1 MTGAERAQAEPK
13 QGSRGT
19 TANWIGEPD
28 QAPVETPE
36 AAPEAEPARRTSG
49 SGALGALLLLLA
61 AAWIGALAF
70 WLWKVRPPLSLGNGI
85 SWTATLAGPLA
96 LLALLW
102 LMFGRT
108 SRREAERFT
117 RAVETMTA
125 ESRALE
131 SVLEIVAS
139 RIEDNHSRLRGE
151 AERLMSLGDEASDR
165 LGRVTYYLSKETASL
180 DRKAAALDAAANAA
194 KVDIGVLL
202 HDLPRAEQQARAVA
216 DAMKEAGLNAHGHA
230 SALEAQLA
238 SLAARGRDADEVLGS
253 AAQRMSAHVARIESG
268 SAAAA
273 ASMDES
279 SAKMNAA
286 VDSAMSR
293 AAEAIETTRS
303 ALELQGQTTLAAI
316 EQSRAAL
323 DKAGEDSARSL
334 SQRIETISG
343 KIETLAGHI
352 AAQDAASHALV
363 TGLGKELAD
372 LDSWFERLGR
382 SGDAHSER
390 LAQSVAA
397 VRAATGALLDE
408 LGAGQAQVGELTG
421 SAGSLG
427 DALAGISAELRDEL
441 PVALANVEIQAA
453 RVREAAESIAPVIGE
468 VERSAQAA
476 AARLG
481 ESVESVGRQREA
493 VDSLLTRV
501 AEGATGA
508 EEQLRAL
515 GAAAEDA
522 QSSGQRIADETGAS
536 IASVRTATAALL
548 DELGSGRRQAG
559 ELLESTGTLGTA
571 LIGISGELREE
582 LPAALRNFEAQA
594 ARAREAAASIAPV
607 VGEVERSAEAAAAR
621 LGESEAAA
629 ARQRE
634 AMEIAL
640 AQVAEGAAGA
650 QEQLRALGAAADEAG
665 ASGRRIAAETGASV
679 GEVRTAAAALLDEL
693 GAGRQQAAGLID
705 SAAILGTALTGLS
718 AELRAGL
725 PEALH
730 AVEAQAGRTREAA
743 EAIVPLVGD
752 IESMAGSAA
761 ARLVD
766 GEAVLERQQQSL
778 EALLVRIGE
787 GSASAQDQLR
797 ALGTAAEEAQA
808 AAQKIAAD
816 TGPELIEALLRVR
829 EAAGQASERA
839 REAISAAIPASAAA
853 LGEASREALERAVS
867 ETVERQMM
875 ELSTISERAIETAR
889 RASERLTRQMLS
901 LGETAAAIEARIDE
915 ERAEREE
922 KESDNFSRRVAL
934 LIESLN
940 STAIDVTKILSN
952 EVTDSAWTAYL
963 KGDRGVFTRRA
974 VRLLDRN
981 DAREIA
987 RHYEEEPEFRE
998 QVNRY
1003 IHDFESMLRRIL
1015 ADRDGSP
1022 LGVTI
1027 LSSDMGKLYVALA
1040 QAIERIR

>member
-1 MTGAERAQAEPK
+1 MTGAERAQTEPE
-13 QGSRGT
+13 QGFTIS
-19 TANWIGEPD
+19 TANWIGEPVEAEA
-28 QAPVETPE
+28 QAAE
-36 AAPEAEPARRTSG
+36 AAPEPAASRPASRG
-49 SGALGALLLLLA
+49 LLGLLLLLLTIGWVA
-61 AAWIGALAF
+61 AVGIL
-70 WLWKVRPPLSLGNGI
+70 LWQTRPPLSLATGI
-85 SWTATLAGPLA
+85 AWIATLAGPLA
-96 LLALLW
+96 LFALLW
-102 LMFGRT
+102 LILGRT

-117 RAVETMTA
+117 RAVATMTA

-131 SVLEIVAS
+131 SVLEIVAG
-139 RIEDNHSRLRGE
+139 RIEDNHARLRGE

-165 LGRVTYYLSKETASL
+165 LGRVTYYLSKETATL
-180 DRKAAALDAAANAA
+180 DQKAAALDAAANAA

-202 HDLPRAEQQARAVA
+202 HDLPRAEEQARAVA
-216 DAMKEAGLNAHGHA
+216 GAMKEAGLNAHGQA

-238 SLAARGRDADEVLGS
+238 SLAARGRDADEVLGG

-279 SAKMNAA
+279 AAKMTAA
-286 VDSAMSR
+286 VDGAMNR
-293 AAEAIETTRS
+293 AAEAVEAARS

-323 DKAGEDSARSL
+323 DRAGEDSARNL

-343 KIETLAGHI
+343 KIEALAGHI

-363 TGLGKELAD
+363 SGLGKELAE

-382 SGDAHSER
+382 DGGAHGER
-390 LAQSVAA
+390 LGQSVAA
-397 VRAATGALLDE
+397 VRTAAGALLQE
-408 LGAGQAQVGELTG
+408 LGAGQEQ
-421 SAGSLG
+421 AGALSERAGGLG
-427 DALAGISAELRDEL
+427 AALAGISAELRDEL
-441 PVALANVEIQAA
+441 PVALANVEAHA
-453 RVREAAESIAPVIGE
+453 GRAREAAQAIAPVVGE

-476 AARLG
+476 AASLG
-481 ESVESVGRQREA
+481 EGEQAVGRQREA
-493 VDSLLTRV
+493 VESLVARI
-501 AEGATGA
+501 AEGAAGA

-515 GAAAEDA
+515 GAAAEEA
-522 QSSGQRIADETGAS
+522 QASGQRIATDTGAS
-536 IASVRTATAALL
+536 VAEVRTAAAALI
-548 DELGSGRRQAG
+548 DELGAGRRQAS
-559 ELLESTGTLGTA
+559 ELIESAGSLGTA
-571 LIGISGELREE
+571 LSGISGELREE
-582 LPAALRNFEAQA
+582 LPAALRNVEEQA
-594 ARAREAAASIAPV
+594 GRTREAAAAIAPL
-607 VGEVERSAEAAAAR
+607 VGEIERSADSAAVR
-621 LGESEAAA
+621 LGESEAAVT
-629 ARQRE
+629 RQHE
-634 AMEIAL
+634 AMESLL
-640 AQVAEGAAGA
+640 ARIGEGSVSAE
-650 QEQLRALGAAADEAG
+650 EQLRALGAAA
-665 ASGRRIAAETGASV
+665 
-679 GEVRTAAAALLDEL
+679 
-693 GAGRQQAAGLID
+693 
-705 SAAILGTALTGLS
+705 
-718 AELRAGL
+718 
-725 PEALH
+725 
-730 AVEAQAGRTREAA
+730 
-743 EAIVPLVGD
+743 
-752 IESMAGSAA
+752 
-761 ARLVD
+761 
-766 GEAVLERQQQSL
+766 
-778 EALLVRIGE
+778 
-787 GSASAQDQLR
+787 
-797 ALGTAAEEAQA
+797 EEAQA
-808 AAQKIAAD
+808 AAQRIAAD

-829 EAAGQASERA
+829 EAAGLASERA

-867 ETVERQMM
+867 ETVERQMA
-875 ELSTISERAIETAR
+875 ELSAVSERAIDTAR

-915 ERAEREE
+915 ERAQREE
-922 KESDNFSRRVAL
+922 KESENFSRRVAL